1 MSHTP
6 HTPYSLDDL
15 IYLMQRLRDPL
26 DGCPWD
32 QQQSYATI
40 VPSTIEEAYE
50 VADAIERGDIDHLAE
65 ELGDLLFQVIFYSQL
80 GAEQQHFD
88 FYSVIDTLVAKL
100 VRRHPHVFPGA
111 NLRQR
116 YGDQPADEAA
126 IKQRWEDIKQQER
139 DAKGVRGTLDDV
151 PLNLPAL
158 TRAVKLQKRAAR
170 TGFDWQDVT
179 GPIAKV
185 REELAEV
192 EEALA
197 RGDMDAVD
205 AEVGDLLFA
214 VSNIS
219 RTLKQDPERS
229 LRHANKKFERRF
241 KFIEDNAD
249 QPLQSMSLKEMD
261 ALWDKAKRQGL

>member
-1 MSHTP
+1 MPTP
-6 HTPYSLDDL
+6 AYTLDDL
-15 IYLMQRLRDPL
+15 TYLMQRLRDPV

-32 QQQSYATI
+32 QQQSYKTI

-50 VADAIERGDIDHLAE
+50 VADAIEQDDLGHLPE

-80 GAEQQHFD
+80 GAEQNRFD
-88 FYSVIDTLVAKL
+88 VHSVIHNLVAKL
-100 VRRHPHVFPGA
+100 VRRHPHVFP
-111 NLRQR
+111 NNDLTQR
-116 YGDQPADEAA
+116 FAGRPVDEVAV
-126 IKQRWEDIKQQER
+126 KQRWEDIKQQER
-139 DAKGVRGTLDDV
+139 EAKGASGVLDDI

-158 TRAVKLQKRAAR
+158 TRAAKLQKRAAR

-192 EEALA
+192 EGAIA
-197 RGDMDAVD
+197 NGDMDAVE

-219 RTLKQDPERS
+219 RVLKQDPERA
-229 LRHANKKFERRF
+229 LRRANQKFTRRF
-241 KFIEDNAD
+241 QFVEQNSAASLDT
-249 QPLQSMSLKEMD
+249 MSLSDMNT
-261 ALWDKAKRQGL
+261 LWDKAKSQGL